1 MANEWDRVTKEF
13 EMTNEALLKLKSS
26 MESISVSMIALK
38 EGYDSLESNPSE
50 PHSGCK

>member
-38 EGYDSLESNPSE
+38 ENYDSLDFNCGESHE
-50 PHSGCK
+50 